1 MNYLTHA
8 ENELAAYVAGDTLAT
23 GLHAALADQEAE
35 LDRMRYLLHEAVD
48 TLRYI
53 STQRKHFETIDGGKM
68 TRDDADRLASRLEG
82 AADTWLEDNATEAD
96 YLTGA

>member
-35 LDRMRYLLHEAVD
+35 LDRMRYLLKEAVD

-53 STQRKHFETIDGGKM
+53 SQRRGRVATVVGLSEAVI
-68 TRDDADRLASRLEG
+68 G
-82 AADTWLEDNATEAD
+82 AADDWLEEHAVEAD
-96 YLTGA
+96 NLTGA